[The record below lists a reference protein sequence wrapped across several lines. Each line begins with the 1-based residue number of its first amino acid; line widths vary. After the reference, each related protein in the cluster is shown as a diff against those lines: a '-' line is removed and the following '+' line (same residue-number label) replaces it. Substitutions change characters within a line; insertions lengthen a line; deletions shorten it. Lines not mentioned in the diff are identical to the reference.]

1 MLTRRSALVGTAALP
16 VFAGPGVRS
25 ASAQDA
31 ATIRVGVLNDESG
44 VYRDVGGPGSVAC
57 VRQALAEFAAPHGL
71 KVEVQVADHQN
82 KPDIAVGI
90 ARRWFEQGVD
100 VITDIQGSA
109 VALALSRIVQ
119 DRDKLMLACNV
130 GTSDLTGKAC
140 SPNTIHFAYNTYMV
154 GSATGS
160 ALVKQG
166 GDSWFFIRADYAFGK
181 ALQADTTIVVERN
194 GGKVVG
200 SVAVPFPNDDFSS
213 ALIEAQNSGAKV
225 VGLGEAGVDM
235 VNCLKQAAEF
245 GIAKRG
251 QKLAA
256 LVLFINDVHALGLQ
270 ATQGLVLSNTFY
282 WDLNDRTRRFSKR
295 VWNAIGGPPNMSQAA
310 NYSAVLHYLK
320 GVAALGPAEA
330 KKSGLAVA
338 KWMKANK
345 IVDDAVGE
353 ASIRPDGLTV
363 SPAYLC
369 EVKRP
374 NESKSE
380 WDYYKV
386 IATIPASR
394 AWRPLAETG
403 CKLDI

>member
-1 MLTRRSALVGTAALP
+1 MLTRRATLAAAAA
-16 VFAGPGVRS
+16 VAATR
-25 ASAQDA
+25 ASRTRAQTKD
-31 ATIRVGVLNDESG
+31 TIRVGVLNDESG

-57 VRQALAEFAAPHGL
+57 VRQAVAEFAAPHGL
-71 KVEVQVADHQN
+71 AVEVLVADHQN
-82 KPDIAVGI
+82 KPDIGVAI
-90 ARRWFEQGVD
+90 ARQWFDQGVD

-109 VALALSRIVQ
+109 VALALNSVVR
-119 DRDKLMLACNV
+119 DHDKLMLACNV

-140 SPNTIHFAYNTYMV
+140 SPNTIHFGYDTYMV

-181 ALQADTTIVVERN
+181 ALQADTTTVVERS

-200 SVAVPFPNDDFSS
+200 GVAVPFPNDDFSA
-213 ALIEAQNSGAKV
+213 ALIQAQSSGAKV
-225 VGLGEAGVDM
+225 VGLAEAGLDV

-245 GIAKRG
+245 GLTKRG

-256 LVLFINDVHALGLQ
+256 LVLFINDVHALGLP
-270 ATQGLVLSNTFY
+270 AAQGLILSNNFY
-282 WDLNDRTRRFSKR
+282 WDLNDRTRGLTNRLKGS
-295 VWNAIGGPPNMSQAA
+295 IGAPPNMCQVA

-338 KWMKANK
+338 RWMKANK
-345 IVDDAVGE
+345 VEDDALGE
-353 ASIRPDGLTV
+353 ATIRPDGLTV

-374 NESKSE
+374 DESKAD

-386 IATIPASR
+386 LATIPADQ
-394 AWRPLAETG
+394 AWRPLAEGG
-403 CKLDI
+403 CKLAS